1 MLYDVVVAFHAVR
14 RNPRFTLLAI
24 LTMGLGIGA
33 AAGVFSVAEAVLL
46 RPLPYPEPDRLVDI
60 SHRTIGTPRL
70 TVHRLDVVDLRRETK
85 IFEDAAGRG
94 MAVFD
99 MTVRA
104 GPDRAFHVSALAVTY
119 NYFDVLGVEA
129 ALGRTFVLDDAQAAP
144 PAEGEE
150 PQAAAAVIS
159 HGLWQRALGGDPD
172 LAERSLES
180 PWGPLRVVGVLP
192 PDFQLLHE
200 RLHRWVKGSGAEV
213 FIPYPESRLNE
224 ASPRGGPGN
233 RGFLALGRLKPGVTY
248 EQAQAAMDLMAARLR
263 AEHPEHEKER
273 LRVEVYPLHQD
284 LTTYTGRAILVVAGG
299 VVFLLLLVCA
309 NVANL
314 QLVRSRMRAGD
325 DAVRAAL
332 GCGRRRLFGQKL
344 GESLMLAI
352 GGGVVGVALA
362 WGTLR
367 IVQALVPRILPLMN
381 RLEMNQ
387 WTLLFGLGAAV
398 VSMVLAGLLPAW
410 QASRLD
416 AASALSR
423 GARRHTGE
431 GRRLMGSL
439 VVSEL
444 ALSMVL
450 LAGAATM
457 VRTLVGMTRTDLG
470 FEPEGVVSFELDL
483 AGEAYRD
490 EQVRA
495 TVYRRLE
502 EELAAIPGVEAVART
517 DMVPLGDAVGNT
529 TWGWNEDVHRQQT
542 ERADVVIATPG
553 YLETMGAR
561 LLAGRL
567 LKEGDAN
574 PTGDVMSAVVDSKA
588 AGIAWPGE
596 DPIGKEVI
604 FWRRQQRAVVVG
616 VVEHMLMRD
625 FGMKSYEAIFIP
637 EPSGWPGAAETFV
650 LRTRPGAAGI
660 DASIRRAVAAVDR
673 SLHPYRIRRLPD
685 RVSQS
690 MGPARFVLFLM
701 GFFAVVALV
710 VAAVGLFG
718 VIAYG
723 VRARTAELG
732 IRVALGASKGGI
744 LRMMLG
750 RAGLLTLAGVAAGTV
765 AALLLARFM
774 TVVAYGVSPA
784 EPLTLGGMALALALV
799 SMAACAAPA
808 RWACNVDPVRALR
821 ET

>member
-14 RNPRFTLLAI
+14 RTPRFTLLAI

-33 AAGVFSVAEAVLL
+33 ATAVFSVAEAVLL

-60 SHRTIGTPRL
+60 SHRTIGTRRL

-85 IFEDAAGRG
+85 VFEDAAGRG
-94 MAVFD
+94 MAVSD

-104 GPDRAFHVSALAVTY
+104 GPDRAFHVSLLHVTY

-150 PQAAAAVIS
+150 PQARAVVIS

-180 PWGPLRVVGVLP
+180 PWAPLRVVGVLP
-192 PDFQLLHE
+192 PDFQLLHV
-200 RLHRWVKGSGAEV
+200 RARRWVKDSGAEV
-213 FIPYPESRLNE
+213 FIPYPESSFNE

-233 RGFLALGRLKPGVTY
+233 RGILALGRLKPGVTY

-352 GGGVVGVALA
+352 GGGMVGVALA

-381 RLEMNQ
+381 RLEMNR

-431 GRRLMGSL
+431 GRRLMDSL

-517 DMVPLGDAVGNT
+517 NMVPLGHAVGNT

-542 ERADVVIATPG
+542 ERADVVKATPG

-604 FWRRQQRAVVVG
+604 FRRIQQRAVVVG

-625 FGMKSYEAIFIP
+625 FGHVSYEAIFIP
-637 EPSGWPGAAETFV
+637 EGWPGGARTFV

-660 DASIRRAVAAVDR
+660 DASIRRGVAAVDR
-673 SLHPYRIRRLPD
+673 SLDPYRIRRLSD
-685 RVSQS
+685 RVSLS

-723 VRARTAELG
+723 VGARTAELG
-732 IRVALGASKGGI
+732 IRMALGASKGRI

-765 AALLLARFM
+765 AALLLARFI